1 MTKINHRYELELFHN
16 GSKTVH
22 DTWELAAAAAES
34 AGVGKWD
41 SPHTFVLDD
50 TRAKIRAVVA
60 A

>member
-1 MTKINHRYELELFHN
+1 MTKISHKYELELFFD
-16 GSKTVH
+16 GSKSVH
-22 DTWELAAAAAES
+22 DTWEKAAQQAEQ

-50 TRAKIRAVVA
+50 TRAKIKAVA